1 LVKVELMLLWCSSV
15 MEEFVADL
23 RSLAKKLSG

>member
-1 LVKVELMLLWCSSV
+1 LRAQTDEERRVAV
-15 MEEFVADL
+15 EEFVADL